1 MAAVSASTVVVA
13 AVPPLCRLVLE
24 QLCGPLI
31 KLFRLF
37 GQLDGEEGL
46 HAGVEVESFTC
57 PAGSDGLGGWML
69 EDVHRS

>member
-1 MAAVSASTVVVA
+1 
-13 AVPPLCRLVLE
+13 
-24 QLCGPLI
+24 LI